1 MCAAILSLE
10 SSGTLCSAAVSGFTS
25 EIFIQSEIGQKHT
38 EVFIGMIRRALES
51 AGGSADKLDAVAF
64 GNGPGAFTGVRVA
77 CGLAQGIGWALNL
90 PLIPIGT
97 LTALAYCHRNVIADG
112 CRLLAAIDARMHET
126 YCAAYRYENGE
137 FAEILAPCTRKPE
150 EITALCDDYSIEYVC
165 GNAFRVYEK
174 EIASLGSVRLLS
186 AEDVNASILMPL
198 AQQAL
203 AAGRLTR
210 AENASPLYV
219 RDHVAMTIKE
229 REAGLFL

>member
-1 MCAAILSLE
+1 M
-10 SSGTLCSAAVSGFTS
+10 
-25 EIFIQSEIGQKHT
+25 
-38 EVFIGMIRRALES
+38 
-51 AGGSADKLDAVAF
+51 
-64 GNGPGAFTGVRVA
+64 A

-112 CRLLAAIDARMHET
+112 CRLLSAIDARMHET

-137 FAEILAPCTRKPE
+137 FVEILAPCTRKPE

-174 EIASLGSVRLLS
+174 EIGSLGSVKLLS
-186 AEDVNASILMPL
+186 AEDVNASMLMPL
-198 AQQAL
+198 AQQVFAE
-203 AAGRLTR
+203 GRLTS